1 MTFIIHFLMES
12 AYQGLVKTPLIQ
24 ELFPGLEPDEELL
37 DEIPFLDQEPLTVVT
52 PKIDQVC
59 GRLFKYYQGF
69 KVEGHSLIGMG
80 SSVEKK
86 AVGVHGA
93 SPITQWVAG
102 AAIPGYYS
110 SVRVDNELYQASG
123 LSRNQLSY

>member
-1 MTFIIHFLMES
+1 MAFIMHFLMES
-12 AYQGLVKTPLIQ
+12 AYQGLVKTPLVQ

-37 DEIPFLDQEPLTVVT
+37 DETPFLNQESLTVVT

-69 KVEGHSLIGMG
+69 KVEGHSLIGVG

-93 SPITQWVAG
+93 SPRIQWVAD
-102 AAIPGYYS
+102 AVIPGYYN
-110 SVRVDNELYQASG
+110 SVRVDDELYQASEV
-123 LSRNQLSY
+123 SKN

>member
-1 MTFIIHFLMES
+1 MHFLMES
-12 AYQGLVKTPLIQ
+12 AYQGLVKTPLVQ

-37 DEIPFLDQEPLTVVT
+37 DKPPFLNQESLTVVT

-69 KVEGHSLIGMG
+69 KVEGHSLIGVG

-93 SPITQWVAG
+93 YPRIQWVAD
-102 AAIPGYYS
+102 AVIPGYYN
-110 SVRVDNELYQASG
+110 SVRVDDELYQASE
-123 LSRNQLSY
+123 LSRN